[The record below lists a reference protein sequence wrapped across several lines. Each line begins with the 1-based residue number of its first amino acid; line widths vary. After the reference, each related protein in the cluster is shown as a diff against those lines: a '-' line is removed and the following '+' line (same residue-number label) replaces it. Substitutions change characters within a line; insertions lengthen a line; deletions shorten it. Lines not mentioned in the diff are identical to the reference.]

1 MKTVGEFINHIFKK
15 YKMNQPKNIILCIS
29 ILIIIQSLI
38 SHSIFYNIENFTGG
52 NIIADN
58 AGHFKWNAKLLF
70 DFLTIQKLINPE
82 IVFDTDIIEQQV
94 TPNEMKFFFKHKYF
108 YWSEDTKEKYI
119 DFINHNPSVRIFAKD
134 ALNKA
139 QTIYNEN
146 AILQLLY
153 TQSREGKFLIYGVK
167 PKPSATAKA
176 EKEYAYGYNSGLQGE
191 NDRILCSENNK
202 LVRKQNKYRDGLNQT
217 IITELN
223 NNDLE
228 KEIPGFKFL
237 KNKCNPCLNLFDHKK
252 CHFLFL

>member
-1 MKTVGEFINHIFKK
+1 MGEYINNIFKK
-15 YKMNQPKNIILCIS
+15 YNIYKPKNIILCIS
-29 ILIIIQSLI
+29 VLILIQWLI
-38 SHSIFYNIENFTGG
+38 SHAIFYRIENFTGDG
-52 NIIADN
+52 VNHDN
-58 AGHFKWNAKLLF
+58 TFKWTDKMLF
-70 DFLTIQKLINPE
+70 NFLTIQKLINPE

-108 YWSEDTKEKYI
+108 YWNEDTKEKYM

-167 PKPSATAKA
+167 PNASATTIA
-176 EKEYAYGYNSGLQGE
+176 EKEYAYGYTSGLQGE

-202 LVRKQNKYRDGLNQT
+202 LVRKQNKYRDGLKQT
-217 IITELN
+217 IVTELN

-237 KNKCNPCLNLFDHKK
+237 KNKCNPCLNLIDHKK
-252 CHFLFL
+252 CGFLFV